1 MVSVRESEQRK
12 EMTHRSRSGH
22 GKDGRVDGL
31 DEGVTGN
38 DVGSGEVVGVDVDDI
53 LNDIGR

>member
-1 MVSVRESEQRK
+1 MKNGEREQE
-12 EMTHRSRSGH
+12 THRSRGGH

-38 DVGSGEVVGVDVDDI
+38 DVGSGEVVRVDVDNV